1 MKDETRAGAVIDRMV
16 RRTKIPVTVKI
27 RSGWDHGS
35 INAPAFARVLEA
47 AGASAVTVHPRCRSE
62 HHRGEAAWSVIRD
75 VKRAVSIPVIGNG
88 DVRCPESARKM
99 IELTGANGIM
109 IGRGALQN
117 PWVFR
122 QIAAGSAE
130 TPKLDDYRLLFERF
144 VALLREHRPER
155 LVLNRVKAFIG
166 WVTKGLA
173 SGASLREGV
182 YAAKSVDE
190 ALAVFDRYFDQRNR

>member
-1 MKDETRAGAVIDRMV
+1 
-16 RRTKIPVTVKI
+16 
-27 RSGWDHGS
+27 
-35 INAPAFARVLEA
+35 
-47 AGASAVTVHPRCRSE
+47 
-62 HHRGEAAWSVIRD
+62 
-75 VKRAVSIPVIGNG
+75 
-88 DVRCPESARKM
+88 M

>member
-1 MKDETRAGAVIDRMV
+1 
-16 RRTKIPVTVKI
+16 
-27 RSGWDHGS
+27 
-35 INAPAFARVLEA
+35 VLEA